1 MLASFDVETWGIDLS
16 LYPTPPI
23 VCASWQVDGEAPQLV
38 AGAHNAVVTFAKLLK
53 AGHAIGGANF
63 TFDLGC
69 LVAAE
74 PNLLP
79 KVFAALDAGRLH
91 DVALLERLHD
101 NASGKL
107 GAAGFNYSLAELEER
122 YFGRD
127 RGSEKGPDSWR
138 MRYHELDGVP
148 LLQWP
153 AAARD
158 YPLADAKG
166 TLDLLR
172 LQLDPMSGEG
182 GRQNVACEAQEMRAA
197 WALKLD
203 AIRGIRTDPKLVP
216 EIIAEIDRD
225 FLESRARFL
234 QYGFIVKR
242 KPKGGKDPETPDGYS
257 DNFPDGFKYAEKREP
272 LALAVSVAYGG
283 NPPRTEKGG
292 VQCDADALAESGDPI
307 LEDYGEHKPSG
318 KLRSTFAPI
327 LRRGLEQPI
336 HVTVNSFLETARCSY
351 RNPNLQQLPRKGRV
365 REGFI
370 PRPGMVFC
378 STDYSTL
385 ELCTLSQVNYWLFGK
400 SAMREALNTEQ
411 DLHTRLAGRVLG
423 HSYEEAMA
431 LKAAKDP
438 AVLRT
443 RQAMK
448 EVNFGLPGK
457 MGPPKLVLRARK
469 AGIRFCESAGV
480 LPKDECG
487 SNGKIYEYYG
497 RTVSPTCVACLE
509 LAQQYRRL
517 FFEEWPE
524 VAEYHECVQQV
535 ADSGEAFESM
545 SRGKMMR
552 FTTNPNAIAN
562 HYFQNLAAVGAKD
575 AAYAVRKAFY
585 TPGTALYGKGAGVLF
600 VHDENF
606 TELWEETAHEAALEQ
621 SKLQCVVLQEHVP
634 DVTIRAP
641 PALMRRWWKEAEP
654 RFDDE
659 GRLACWEP
667 EK

>member
-1 MLASFDVETWGIDLS
+1 MLVAYDLETWGVDLS

-23 VCASWQVDGEAPQLV
+23 VCASWQVDGEAPQLI
-38 AGAHNAVVTFAKLLK
+38 AGAHNAVITFAKLLK
-53 AGHAIGGANF
+53 AGHDIGGANF

-74 PNLLP
+74 PGLLP
-79 KVFAALDAGRLH
+79 KVFAALDAGKLH

-101 NASGKL
+101 NASGQL
-107 GAAGFNYSLAELEER
+107 GAAGFNYSLAELEQR
-122 YFGRD
+122 HFGRKRED
-127 RGSEKGPDSWR
+127 KGGPDAWR
-138 MRYHELDGVP
+138 LRYHELDGVP
-148 LLQWP
+148 LAQWP

-158 YPLADAKG
+158 YPLADARG
-166 TLDLLR
+166 TLELLKVMLGPDR
-172 LQLDPMSGEG
+172 F
-182 GRQNVACEAQEMRAA
+182 NVACEAQEMRAA

-203 AIRGIRTDPKLVP
+203 AIRGIRTDPNLVP
-216 EIIAEIDRD
+216 EIAAEIDRD
-225 FLESRARFL
+225 FLESRERFL
-234 QYGFIVKR
+234 QYGFIVRR
-242 KPKGGKDPETPDGYS
+242 KVKGGKEPEEPDGFS
-257 DNFPDGFKYAEKREP
+257 DEFPGGFKYAEKREP
-272 LALAVSVAYGG
+272 LAHAVSVAYGG
-283 NPPRTEKGG
+283 NPPRTETGG

-318 KLRSTFAPI
+318 KLRSTYVPI
-327 LRRGLEQPI
+327 LKRGLTQPI

-351 RNPNLQQLPRKGRV
+351 RQPNLQNLPRKGRV

-370 PRPGMVFC
+370 PRPGMFFC

-385 ELCTLSQVNYWLFGK
+385 ELCTLAQVCYWLFGK
-400 SAMREALNTEQ
+400 SDLRTALNAEQ
-411 DLHTRLAGRVLG
+411 DLHTRLAARVLG
-423 HSYEEAMA
+423 LTYEDA
-431 LKAAKDP
+431 LAKKAAKEES
-438 AVLRT
+438 VSRT

-487 SNGKIYEYYG
+487 TAGKIYEYCG

-509 LAQQYRRL
+509 LAQKYRRL

-524 VAEYHECVQQV
+524 VAEYHECVDQV
-535 ADSGEAFESM
+535 AQSGEAFESM
-545 SRGKMMR
+545 SRGKMLR

-575 AAYAVRKAFY
+575 AGVAVRWAFY

-600 VHDENF
+600 VHDENIP
-606 TELWEETAHEAALEQ
+606 ELWEETAHEAALEQ
-621 SKLQCVVLQEHVP
+621 SRLQCAVLQEHVP

-641 PALMRRWWKEAEP
+641 PALMRRWLKEAEP
-654 RFDDE
+654 VYVA
-659 GRLACWEP
+659 GRLVPWSPAGA
-667 EK
+667 